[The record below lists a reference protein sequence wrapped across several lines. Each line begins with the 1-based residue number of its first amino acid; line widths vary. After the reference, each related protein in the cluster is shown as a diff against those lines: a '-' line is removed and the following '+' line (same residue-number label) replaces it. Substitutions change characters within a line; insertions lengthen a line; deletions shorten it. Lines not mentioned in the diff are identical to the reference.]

1 MVVAAMNLPLPL
13 SRGENGCFRKN
24 EVERRD
30 KKKKPTLFVKCLD
43 EMTGSIK
50 WTANTGKF
58 WLKFIQTEVSGYRT
72 IIL

>member
-1 MVVAAMNLPLPL
+1 MVVAATNLPLPL

-43 EMTGSIK
+43 EMTGSEK
-50 WTANTGKF
+50 
-58 WLKFIQTEVSGYRT
+58 
-72 IIL
+72 